1 MKILILYTYNKG
13 LLSEFFQE
21 LSGKLNT
28 DGFEVVNFYLKH
40 HKNYFEQNGVAVYGE
55 RRGNFVHNY
64 KVIYQIIKKTKPDV
78 IISNFSYINPAI
90 LFGKLLRVKHNIAWF
105 HTAYGHTKPS
115 WLKVLNKMMYLNMAN
130 WVLTNSKSLQK
141 EMHSI
146 YKVSK
151 RKTRC
156 IPFWTNISNYCSQSK
171 SLSIKKSDSVI
182 NIGCPGRLLADKNH
196 SMVIEAVY
204 RLKKTHTSPM
214 RLYIAGNGSYRNKLE
229 TLVKDLKLEQEVVF
243 LGLLNVNEMAA
254 YYEAMDVVVLPSFH
268 EAFGLVFI
276 EAIALGTPVLVSKA
290 FGALD
295 FINSQKFPLE
305 DYTFNPQ
312 EPHELIYKLAP
323 YLNHRGFNADY
334 FKTMYSET
342 FEKEVIYK
350 KIKAVILNQKLDN

>member
-55 RRGNFVHNY
+55 QRGNFVHNY

-130 WVLTNSKSLQK
+130 LVLTNSKSLQK

-204 RLKKTHTSPM
+204 RLKNTHRSPI
-214 RLYIAGNGSYRNKLE
+214 RLYIAGNGLYRNKLE
-229 TLVKDLKLEQEVVF
+229 TLVKDLKLEQEVNF

-254 YYEAMDVVVLPSFH
+254 FYKAMDVVVLPSFH

-295 FINSQKFPLE
+295 FVN
-305 DYTFNPQ
+305 NQ
-312 EPHELIYKLAP
+312 EFQLDDFSFDPHEMPELIDKLEP
-323 YLNHRGFNADY
+323 YLINTGKRSDY
-334 FKTMYSET
+334 FKKMYEAT
-342 FEKEVIYK
+342 FEKDVIYNQL
-350 KIKAVILNQKLDN
+350 KAIILNHPVLA